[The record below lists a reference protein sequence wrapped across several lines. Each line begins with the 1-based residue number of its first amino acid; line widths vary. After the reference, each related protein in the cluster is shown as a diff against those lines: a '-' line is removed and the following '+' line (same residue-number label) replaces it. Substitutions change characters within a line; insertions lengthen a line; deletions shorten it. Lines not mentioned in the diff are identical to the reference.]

1 MTHIHTLYLAL
12 LLSLL
17 VPALF
22 SCSNPQPQATELLVR
37 AEELME
43 DHPDS
48 ALVVIDSI
56 FYPEKS
62 LKKEQYM
69 RYNVARVRARYKNYL
84 PVAEDTLIFVARDY
98 FTSQAKNPTQTA
110 LAHFYSGCVYREQG
124 HFEKTMHH
132 FKEAETYANMT
143 NDSNLKGL
151 IQYNLGD
158 MLSGDGLYKNA
169 LQYYKKA
176 EYLYAQSS
184 GNAGAK
190 HAHSLGAMGRIYMLF
205 GQQDSAFIT
214 LSKAVEIANSIN
226 DERLLGILTQN
237 LSIAYMLEKDYQ
249 KATSFLHQSTIINN
263 SKTNGVRYYLN
274 LASIYVKTGQ
284 TDSVD
289 YYTNQLEQMTD
300 STDNLSLKSSVFQ
313 FLAIQNKRKGN
324 HDKAFDFQQ
333 RHSAIVEMIGNRRV
347 EESVYEVQQRYDYVK
362 QQNRYDQ
369 QLLQKQHLAI
379 ILLIFFLI
387 ASLFSVFLLRRVVK
401 QKNRLISLQNAIDT
415 LYETAK
421 DLQKHK
427 PSEGDKQ
434 QLREALLW
442 KFNVLHKSSLLES
455 QLVKMEKTDSKK
467 TIAKF
472 NQIVYGKDNN
482 SQWNALIETMNEL
495 NPGLPQF
502 IKNSYPQLSE
512 TQYKVCL
519 LSYAGL
525 PSKEIAL
532 LINQSVHTVNMA
544 RTAIRQKMGLQEPG
558 ADFCTVLRE
567 AYEKSS
573 HSGIPES

>member
-1 MTHIHTLYLAL
+1 MPHIHTPYLAV

-17 VPALF
+17 IPALF
-22 SCSNPQPQATELLVR
+22 SCSNPQPQATELLAQ

-48 ALVVIDSI
+48 AIVLVDSI

-69 RYNVARVRARYKNYL
+69 RYQVARVRARYKNYL
-84 PVAEDTLIFVARDY
+84 PIAENTLIFVARDY

-110 LAHFYSGCVYREQG
+110 LANFYSGCVCREQG
-124 HFEKTMHH
+124 KFEQTMHH

-143 NDSNLKGL
+143 SDSNLKGL

-158 MLSGDGLYKNA
+158 LLSGDGLYKNA
-169 LQYYKKA
+169 LQRYSEA
-176 EYLYAQSS
+176 ERLYAQSF
-184 GNAGAK
+184 GNARAK
-190 HAHSLGAMGRIYMLF
+190 QAHSLGAMGRIYMLF

-214 LSKAVEIANSIN
+214 LSKAVELAKSVN
-226 DERLLGILTQN
+226 DEQLLGILTQN
-237 LSIAYMLEKDYQ
+237 LSVAYMLEKDYQ
-249 KATSFLHQSTIINN
+249 KAASFLHQSTIINN
-263 SKTNGVRYYLN
+263 SKTNRVRYYLN
-274 LASIYVKTGQ
+274 LASIYAKTGQ
-284 TDSVD
+284 IDSVD

-300 STDNLSLKSSVFQ
+300 SIDNLTLKSSVFQ
-313 FLAIQNKRKGN
+313 FLAMQNKRKGN
-324 HDKAFDFQQ
+324 YDKAFDFQE
-333 RHSAIVEMIGNRRV
+333 RHTALVEEIGNRRL

-362 QQNRYDQ
+362 QQSRYDH
-369 QLLQKQHLAI
+369 QLLQRQHLLI
-379 ILLIFFLI
+379 ILLMFFLI
-387 ASLFSVFLLRRVVK
+387 ASLFSVFLLRRFLQ
-401 QKNRLISLQNAIDT
+401 QKNRLLSLQNAIDT
-415 LYETAK
+415 LNKTAK
-421 DLQKHK
+421 DLQKQK
-427 PSEGDKQ
+427 PSEGDRQ

-455 QLVKMEKTDSKK
+455 QLEQMEKTDSKK

-472 NQIVYGKDNN
+472 NQIVYGKDNK
-482 SQWNALIETMNEL
+482 SLWNALVETMDEL
-495 NPGLPQF
+495 NPGLSHF
-502 IKNSYPQLSE
+502 IKNSYPQLNE

-544 RTAIRQKMGLQEPG
+544 RTAIRQKMGLRKPG
-558 ADFCTVLRE
+558 ADFCAVLRE
-567 AYEKSS
+567 AYEKKSLYATPKS
-573 HSGIPES
+573 

>member
-1 MTHIHTLYLAL
+1 MINIRSLYFAVLLAL
-12 LLSLL
+12 L
-17 VPALF
+17 ALAIF

-69 RYNVARVRARYKNYL
+69 RYQVARVRARYKNYL

-124 HFEKTMHH
+124 YFEQTMQH

-143 NDSNLKGL
+143 SDSNLKGL

-169 LQYYKKA
+169 LQRYSEA
-176 EYLYAQSS
+176 EHLYAQSS
-184 GNAGAK
+184 GNARVK
-190 HAHSLGAMGRIYMLF
+190 QAHSLGAMGRIYMLF
-205 GQQDSAFIT
+205 DQQDSAFIT
-214 LSKAVEIANSIN
+214 LSKAVEIAESVN

-249 KATSFLHQSTIINN
+249 KAVSFLHQSTIINN
-263 SKTNGVRYYLN
+263 SKTNRVRYYLN

-313 FLAIQNKRKGN
+313 FLAMQNKRRRN
-324 HDKAFDFQQ
+324 YAKAFDFHE
-333 RHSAIVEMIGNRRV
+333 RHTALVEEIGNRRL

-362 QQNRYDQ
+362 QQNRYNQ
-369 QLLQKQHLAI
+369 QLLQKQHLVI

-387 ASLFSVFLLRRVVK
+387 ASLFSVFLLRRVLQ
-401 QKNRLISLQNAIDT
+401 QKNRLLSLQNAIDT
-415 LYETAK
+415 LNKTAK
-421 DLQKHK
+421 DLQKQK
-427 PSEGDKQ
+427 PSEKDRQ

-455 QLVKMEKTDSKK
+455 QLEQMEKTDSKK
-467 TIAKF
+467 TTAKF
-472 NQIVYGKDNN
+472 NQIVYGKDNK
-482 SQWNALIETMNEL
+482 SQWNALVETMDEL
-495 NPGLPQF
+495 NPGLSRF
-502 IKNSYPQLSE
+502 IKNSYPQLNE

-544 RTAIRQKMGLQEPG
+544 RTAIRQKMGLREPG
-558 ADFCTVLRE
+558 ADFCALLRE
-567 AYEKSS
+567 AYEKNP
-573 HSGIPES
+573 HSATPKS